1 VKFRSP
7 LIPVICASAVV
18 GLLAIASWAKSEAP
32 AETRGKAAPAAQAT
46 GTAPG
51 TAEPTAPP
59 GTAEP
64 TGAPGTAE
72 PTTPPGTAEP
82 TTAPKPATI
91 RIAVIQTNRLG
102 AVVVGPTGRTLY
114 RFDRDSAN
122 PPKSNC
128 AGACA
133 TAWPPLIIGAAP
145 VTATGIR
152 GARLG
157 RTTRADGT
165 IQLTLKGWPLYYYAG
180 DTKPG
185 DLTGEGVDGVW
196 HAAGPN
202 GSPAKPN

>member
-1 VKFRSP
+1 MKFRSP

-32 AETRGKAAPAAQAT
+32 AATRGKAAPAAQA
-46 GTAPG
+46 GSAAPG
-51 TAEPTAPP
+51 TAEPTA
-59 GTAEP
+59 
-64 TGAPGTAE
+64 
-72 PTTPPGTAEP
+72 TPKP
-82 TTAPKPATI
+82 APKPATI

-102 AVVVGPTGRTLY
+102 PVVVGPNGRTLY
-114 RFDRDSAN
+114 RFDRDSAD

-145 VTATGIR
+145 VTAQGIH

-165 IQLTLKGWPLYYYAG
+165 TQLTLKGWPLYYYAG

-202 GSPAKPN
+202 GKPAKPDPVATPTDTGGGYGG